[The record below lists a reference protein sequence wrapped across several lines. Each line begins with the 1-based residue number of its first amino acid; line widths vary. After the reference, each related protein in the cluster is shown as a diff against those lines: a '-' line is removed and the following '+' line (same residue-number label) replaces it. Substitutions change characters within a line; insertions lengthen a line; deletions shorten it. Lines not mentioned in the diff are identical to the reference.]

1 MPGGLTNSDGIPAL
15 ERLVQFTGQRHRL
28 ILNNIANLSTP
39 GFRPSDVSPQAFQA
53 QLAEAID
60 ASRSAAP
67 APAQDLFELDPGEGG
82 DDTAPFVAMPPG
94 SALGIDAPAP
104 GAVTGA
110 ESALPLR
117 STREVEA
124 MHDRLVLHP
133 EPTGDNI
140 LFHDGNDRS
149 VERVMQSLV
158 ENFMAFRTAAQLL
171 RNRLDIINTA
181 IRERI

>member
-1 MPGGLTNSDGIPAL
+1 MIDGLTNSDGISAL
-15 ERLVQFTGQRHRL
+15 QRLMQFTGQRQRV

-39 GFRPSDVSPQAFQA
+39 GFRPADVSPEAFQA

-60 ASRSAAP
+60 AKRAGRAP
-67 APAQDLFELDPGEGG
+67 PIALGVDDGEGG
-82 DDTAPFVAMPPG
+82 GFE
-94 SALGIDAPAP
+94 SAD
-104 GAVTGA
+104 
-110 ESALPLR
+110 SALPIR

-124 MHDRLVLHP
+124 LPDRLVLHP
-133 EPTGDNI
+133 EPTSDNI

-158 ENFMAFRTAAQLL
+158 ENFMAYRAAAQLM
-171 RNRLDIINTA
+171 RNRIELINTA